1 MKRQDIMAVL
11 KLCGEAVLI
20 AIIAGIAVGI
30 IGNWQK
36 WESSLQYSNAFF
48 IAGCFVIIAGLSTRL
63 GAGEE
68 WSSSQMLGTESFRE
82 MSPGERVNAIINLS
96 GSMRLVVLGLLSGLL
111 LILVSAIEGGLV

>member
-1 MKRQDIMAVL
+1 MIRQDIMAVL

-63 GAGEE
+63 GAGQE
-68 WSSSQMLGTESFRE
+68 WSSSQMLGTESFRD

-96 GSMRLVVLGLLSGLL
+96 GSMRLVVLGLLSGLM